1 VSDRVGPVLHAGSRA
16 DALVAAIRAENA
28 GVEVLDRGAY
38 VRVSAPRRCRMTR
51 AAVER
56 FLGETFELPADLEAL
71 MSSFA
76 GRIAID
82 ESEVVWSFEGG
93 EERGRS

>member
-1 VSDRVGPVLHAGSRA
+1 MSARVGPVLHAGPRA
-16 DALVAAIRAENA
+16 DAVIAAIRAENP

-38 VRVSAPRRCRMTR
+38 ARVSAPLRCRLTR

-56 FLGETFELPADLEAL
+56 FLGEPFELPADLEAI

-82 ESEVVWSFEGG
+82 ESEVVWSSAAREPGG
-93 EERGRS
+93 AP